1 MDVSLTMWTLTI
13 LGLSALIAVDFF
25 IGRKPHDVSIKE
37 AGIWTVV
44 WIVLAAL
51 FGLGLLVFGESQA
64 SGEFFAGF
72 ITEKSLSVDNLFVFV
87 LIMAKF
93 AVPSHLQ
100 QRVLLIGVLIA
111 LVLRAIFI
119 AAGAA
124 IIASFSWVFYIFG
137 AFLIYTAWKLIQEA
151 RSDEEEEEFEENRL
165 LKSIEK
171 RFGVA
176 DKYHG
181 TKLFIRN
188 NGKRVMT
195 PLMVVMLAIG
205 TTDVL
210 FALDS
215 IPAIFGLTQDP
226 YIVFTANAFAL
237 MGLRQL
243 YFLIGGLLRKL
254 VHLSY
259 GLSVI
264 LGFIGVKLVL
274 HALHESG
281 VHVPEISIPFSLA
294 FICGVLIV
302 TTITSLIASK
312 RKAERKRPRPT
323 RSPGRTASR
332 PGSGRTQG
340 VSRTGT
346 ERLPDGDRSVRFS
359 VRDGD
364 PAPRTH
370 PRGPTRRKCCRRTAA
385 KGAAAYESPDG
396 TRAGNETGE
405 REHATSALPPALA
418 PLRQMRPLVT
428 QRRVLAM
435 PRVDPGLV
443 RKQAEEL
450 RLDVVDQ
457 AREGLGILVRVAHP
471 AGEEAVARE
480 NVRVAVR
487 VVVDQGDR
495 AGGVPH
501 EMTGGQFDAAHPD
514 RVPVLDGHVRRDGD
528 ALGVVPAGVGAG
540 TGRADDV
547 VQRLPV
553 IAVAVGGDDGRDGVV
568 ADQPQQRLGLIGR
581 VDQQLLVGGPTAQ
594 QIGVV
599 VHRADRDLGDHQVWE
614 FVHIR
619 SAADLHHSAVCHG
632 VSL

>member
-1 MDVSLTMWTLTI
+1 MDVSFTLWLLTI

-44 WIVLAAL
+44 WIALAIL
-51 FGLGLLVFGESQA
+51 FGIGLMVFGTSQA

-93 AVPSHLQ
+93 SVPSHLQ

-151 RSDEEEEEFEENRL
+151 RADDEEDDFEENRL

-171 RFGVA
+171 KFGVA
-176 DKYHG
+176 DRYHG
-181 TKLFIRN
+181 TKLFIQV
-188 NGKRVMT
+188 NGKRVLT

-205 TTDVL
+205 STDIL

-243 YFLIGGLLRKL
+243 YFLIGGLLKRL

-274 HALHESG
+274 HALHENG
-281 VHVPEISIPFSLA
+281 VHVPEISIPFSLTV
-294 FICGVLIV
+294 ICGVLIV

-312 RKAERKRPRPT
+312 
-323 RSPGRTASR
+323 
-332 PGSGRTQG
+332 
-340 VSRTGT
+340 
-346 ERLPDGDRSVRFS
+346 
-359 VRDGD
+359 
-364 PAPRTH
+364 
-370 PRGPTRRKCCRRTAA
+370 
-385 KGAAAYESPDG
+385 
-396 TRAGNETGE
+396 
-405 REHATSALPPALA
+405 
-418 PLRQMRPLVT
+418 
-428 QRRVLAM
+428 
-435 PRVDPGLV
+435 
-443 RKQAEEL
+443 KQAE
-450 RLDVVDQ
+450 
-457 AREGLGILVRVAHP
+457 REAAEAVE
-471 AGEEAVARE
+471 AGE
-480 NVRVAVR
+480 
-487 VVVDQGDR
+487 
-495 AGGVPH
+495 
-501 EMTGGQFDAAHPD
+501 T
-514 RVPVLDGHVRRDGD
+514 PVK
-528 ALGVVPAGVGAG
+528 
-540 TGRADDV
+540 DDDKDS
-547 VQRLPV
+547 VQ
-553 IAVAVGGDDGRDGVV
+553 
-568 ADQPQQRLGLIGR
+568 
-581 VDQQLLVGGPTAQ
+581 
-594 QIGVV
+594 
-599 VHRADRDLGDHQVWE
+599 
-614 FVHIR
+614 
-619 SAADLHHSAVCHG
+619 S
-632 VSL
+632 